1 MSFRISASSG
11 PNFAKIFIATE
22 PDRHPASGACIFH
35 AVNQSFAPK
44 SVIFNRLKKNWD
56 KLKPWADRLGVE
68 AFRLYDRD
76 IPEYPSIIEVYG
88 RHAVLWDRR
97 DPEIDTGKEHL
108 FEETMEALGGLGFSI
123 DEIAV
128 KRREKQRPRPTERGP
143 SPIESSGA
151 SNSGPAA
158 PNKGGSISRPDGTI
172 EIRHVAQT
180 KRTQNF
186 IPAYVKSSHEFP
198 VREGD
203 HKFLVNLHD
212 YLDTGL
218 FLDHRLTRKMVGDE
232 IAKRRQSLGPAQRQF
247 KMLNL
252 FCYTGSF
259 SVYGARAGAT
269 VTSVDMSPIYLAW
282 AERNFIANGLLTANH
297 RFINDDVLSWIKDGF
312 AASTG
317 PYDYIICDPPT
328 FSNSKKMEGTWDISR
343 DHKWLVDRCL
353 EALRPGGTLI
363 FSANRRDFEMDPILM
378 DPLPRSGLRVKEIT
392 RDTLPKDYHD
402 AKIRR
407 VFRFDH
413 TPRSDD

>member
-1 MSFRISASSG
+1 MNQVS
-11 PNFAKIFIATE
+11 P
-22 PDRHPASGACIFH
+22 PA
-35 AVNQSFAPK
+35 

-56 KLKPWADRLGVE
+56 KLKPWADRLGIE

-88 RHAVLWDRR
+88 RYAVLWDRR

-108 FEETMEALGGLGFSI
+108 FKETIDALGELGFSP
-123 DEIAV
+123 DRIAI
-128 KRREKQRPRPTERGP
+128 KRREKQRPRPTERSP
-143 SPIESSGA
+143 SPIVPIGSMDSDDVSESTSV
-151 SNSGPAA
+151 SSSPSTE
-158 PNKGGSISRPDGTI
+158 PNKGGSITRSDGTI

-186 IPAYVKSSHEFP
+186 IPSYVKSSHEFL

-218 FLDHRLTRKMVGDE
+218 FLDHRLTRKMVGEE
-232 IAKRRQSLGPAQRQF
+232 IAKRRQSLGPAQKQF

-282 AERNFIANGLLTANH
+282 AERNFIANGLLTSNH
-297 RFINDDVLSWIKDGF
+297 RFINDDVLSWTKDGF

-353 EALRPGGTLI
+353 EALRPSGTLI
-363 FSANRRDFEMDPILM
+363 FSANRRDFQMDPILM
-378 DPLPRSGLRVKEIT
+378 DPLPRSGLRAKEIT

-407 VFRFDH
+407 VYRFDH
-413 TPRSDD
+413 TPRADD